1 MRRLQYASGYVL
13 TGDRT
18 CKAILRYARALAEAR
33 KSDVVSVPVVTDTG
47 SYGLAHML
55 IGPASEIYSTPVE
68 HAVAEPED
76 DEIIQDLEQ
85 RTMQLQPS
93 RPEWPTEMTDV
104 ETIEDLDIDYGISR
118 GDYS

>member
-1 MRRLQYASGYVL
+1 MRRLQYASGYFL

-18 CKAILRYARALAEAR
+18 CKAVLRYARALAEAR

-47 SYGLAHML
+47 SSGLAHL
-55 IGPASEIYSTPVE
+55 LLGPASQIYSTPVGNP
-68 HAVAEPED
+68 AIDPNDA
-76 DEIIQDLEQ
+76 EIILDLEQ
-85 RTMQLQPS
+85 RTMLLQPS

-104 ETIEDLDIDYGISR
+104 EDIDDLDIDYGPSK